1 MTNPL
6 QSVTITD
13 MPGDAIS
20 ESIDLFLEEMRSG
33 RGGSGHTTLNY
44 AVDLSQFADYLEGL
58 GVTAPGEVQSLH
70 IRGFL
75 RDVVGFGYARSSAA
89 RKLSAIRSWLRFL
102 RERRE
107 IPSNPA
113 EGIRGPRLPGRL
125 PRAISREDMQKLL
138 ETGPSGPEAHR
149 DLAAMELMYGS
160 GLRVAETAS
169 LRWDQVD
176 LEERWIRV
184 MGKGEK
190 ERLVPMGRYSVKAL
204 REWRDSCPVVSDY
217 VFPGSRGE
225 HITVRTLH
233 RSVLKAAARAGLSG
247 VTPHVLRHSFATHM
261 LEGGANL
268 RVLQELLGHE
278 SLVTTQKYLKI
289 TVEQLRK
296 SYTMAHP
303 RAGSGDA
310 DDEGD
315 NDPLRQEE

>member
-1 MTNPL
+1 MR
-6 QSVTITD
+6 D
-13 MPGDAIS
+13 MPVDAVS
-20 ESIDLFLEEMRSG
+20 ASIDLFLEEMGSG
-33 RGGSGHTTLNY
+33 RGGSEHTTLNY

-58 GVTAPGEVQSLH
+58 GIDGPKGVESAH

-102 RERRE
+102 QERGE
-107 IPSNPA
+107 ITSNPA
-113 EGIRGPRLPGRL
+113 AGVRGPRLPGRL
-125 PRAISREDMQKLL
+125 PRAISREDVEALL
-138 ETGPSGPEAHR
+138 EKGPSGREACR
-149 DLAAMELMYGS
+149 DQAAMELMYGS
-160 GLRVAETAS
+160 GLRVAETAA
-169 LRWDQVD
+169 LRWEEVD
-176 LEERWIRV
+176 LDERWIRV

-190 ERLVPMGRYSVKAL
+190 ERLVPMGRFAVKAL
-204 REWRDSCPVVSDY
+204 RDWKACCPVASDH
-217 VFPGSRGE
+217 VFPGTRGG

-233 RSVLKAAARAGLSG
+233 RAVLKAASRAGLSG

-278 SLVTTQKYLKI
+278 SLVTTQKYLKVTI
-289 TVEQLRK
+289 EQLRK

-310 DDEGD
+310 DDEGND
-315 NDPLRQEE
+315 DPLRQEE